1 MADDVVIPAE
11 GPDTQRTLAVMAQIL
26 DGLSVA
32 VCAFDSQDRTLL
44 WNRSFVR
51 YFPEH
56 ARHVHVGEPY
66 ADNLRR
72 FYRERLD
79 AAELHAIDRYVEAGI
94 ERHRTQQAP
103 FSFEHRG
110 RHLVV
115 SSLVLPDG
123 TRVRMW
129 REDALPLPAPF
140 AHTKTARSTAP
151 PPPEA
156 PPVPAPME
164 ASLLDHVADGVSV
177 IDASTTIVWT
187 NEAFLAMYGF
197 ETREDAL
204 GLTFADAFARTWREE
219 GSPTHTSRLHDGLS
233 VLRDQLRFPG
243 AAFELALPGDRWC
256 RVIAQV
262 GPQGRHFLVHV
273 DITLLKRQQHELLA
287 AEARARES
295 EALLNRKSSMLEL
308 TLDRMDQG
316 LMMVNADHVVELCN
330 RRAMELLDL
339 PEALLA
345 SRPSFQRVLQHQL
358 DRSEFKRA
366 DPAVMD
372 FVSAGGILD
381 RPHSYER
388 ERPDGRV
395 IEIRSVPLEGGGM
408 VRTYT
413 DISERRMQERRIRFL
428 ARHDGLTGLIN
439 REVFLEQLGEAMDA
453 ANTVAGGPSVCF
465 LDLDR
470 FKTINDCHGHAV
482 GDQVLIEAA
491 SRMVAVVRGRG
502 EAARLGGDE
511 FGILLGATVN
521 ARAVAQQ
528 LLDAFRA
535 PGWLPAGTVT
545 DVAVSI
551 GVATFPSGGH
561 DAQSLLRSADAA
573 MYLAKATG
581 NGRGGVRVFG
591 ASAATAF
598 TAELLPPALP

>member
-1 MADDVVIPAE
+1 MPEPADTPQDAPGALA
-11 GPDTQRTLAVMAQIL
+11 TLSVMAQIL

-32 VCAFDSQDRTLL
+32 LCAFDTQDRTLL

-79 AAELHAIDRYVEAGI
+79 ALEQPALERYVQAGI
-94 ERHRTQQAP
+94 ERHRAQQAP

-110 RHLVV
+110 RRLSV
-115 SSLVLPDG
+115 SSLALPDG

-129 REDALPLPAPF
+129 REDLPPP
-140 AHTKTARSTAP
+140 TAP
-151 PPPEA
+151 VDRA
-156 PPVPAPME
+156 AAASIAAAPAPME

-197 ETREDAL
+197 ESREDAL
-204 GLTFADAFARTWREE
+204 GLSFAAAYGHSWRVE
-219 GSPTHTSRLHDGLS
+219 GERSQASRMDDGLS

-256 RVIAQV
+256 RVIARA
-262 GPQGRHFLVHV
+262 GPQGRHILVHV
-273 DITLLKRQQHELLA
+273 DITLLKRQQHALLA

-295 EALLNRKSSMLEL
+295 EDQLNRKSSMLEL
-308 TLDRMDQG
+308 TLERMDQG
-316 LMMVNADHVVELCN
+316 LMMVNADGVVELCN

-339 PEALLA
+339 PEALMA

-358 DRSEFKRA
+358 DRREFDRA
-366 DPAVMD
+366 DPAVMG
-372 FVSAGGILD
+372 FISAGGILD
-381 RPHSYER
+381 SPHSYER

-395 IEIRSVPLEGGGM
+395 IEVRSVPLDGGGL

-413 DISERRMQERRIRFL
+413 DISQRREQERRIRFL

-439 REVFLEQLGEAMDA
+439 REVFMDQLGEAMA
-453 ANTVAGGPSVCF
+453 AASAIAGGPSVCF

-470 FKTINDCHGHAV
+470 FKSINDRHGHAF
-482 GDQVLIEAA
+482 GDQILIEAA
-491 SRMVAVVRGRG
+491 SRMTSVVRDRG
-502 EAARLGGDE
+502 VVARLGGDE
-511 FGILLGATVN
+511 FGVLLGATVN

-528 LLDAFRA
+528 LVEAFRA
-535 PGWLPAGTVT
+535 AGWQHAGTVH

-551 GVATFPSGGH
+551 GVATFPNGGS
-561 DAQSLLRSADAA
+561 DAHSLLRSADAA

-581 NGRGGVRVFG
+581 DGRGGVRVFG
-591 ASAATAF
+591 ASAASALTM
-598 TAELLPPALP
+598 ELLPRALP

>member
-1 MADDVVIPAE
+1 VAE
-11 GPDTQRTLAVMAQIL
+11 RGERPEQAQGALAVLSVMAQML

-32 VCAFDSQDRTLL
+32 LCAFDAQDRTLL

-79 AAELHAIDRYVEAGI
+79 ASERPALERYVQAGI
-94 ERHRTQQAP
+94 ERHRTQEAP

-110 RHLVV
+110 RRLTV
-115 SSLVLPDG
+115 SSLALQDG
-123 TRVRMW
+123 IRVRMW
-129 REDALPLPAPF
+129 REDVPPA
-140 AHTKTARSTAP
+140 TAMQGPPDTASAAAA
-151 PPPEA
+151 A
-156 PPVPAPME
+156 PAGMD

-197 ETREDAL
+197 ESRQDAL
-204 GLTFADAFARTWREE
+204 GLDFAAAFAHTWRTE
-219 GSPTHTSRLHDGLS
+219 GQPAQAFRMHEGLNM
-233 VLRDQLRFPG
+233 LRDQLRFPG

-256 RVIAQV
+256 RVIARA
-262 GPQGRHFLVHV
+262 GPQGKHFLVHV

-308 TLDRMDQG
+308 TLERMDQG
-316 LMMVNADHVVELCN
+316 LMMVSADHVVELCN
-330 RRAMELLDL
+330 RRAMEMLDL
-339 PEALLA
+339 PESLMA
-345 SRPSFQRVLQHQL
+345 SRPSFQRVLQHQM
-358 DRSEFKRA
+358 DRSEFERA
-366 DPAVMD
+366 DPGVMG
-372 FVSAGGILD
+372 FISAGGILD

-388 ERPDGRV
+388 ERPNGRV
-395 IEIRSVPLEGGGM
+395 IEIRSVPLEGGGL

-413 DISERRMQERRIRFL
+413 DISERRAQERRIRFL

-439 REVFLEQLGEAMDA
+439 REVFLEQLGEAMGSA
-453 ANTVAGGPSVCF
+453 SAITGGPSVCF

-470 FKTINDCHGHAV
+470 FKSINDRHGHAV

-491 SRMVAVVRGRG
+491 SRMGAVVRDSGVV
-502 EAARLGGDE
+502 ARLGGDE
-511 FGILLGATVN
+511 FGVLLGATVS
-521 ARAVAQQ
+521 ARTVAQQ
-528 LLDAFRA
+528 LLDAFRSTD
-535 PGWLPAGTVT
+535 WLQAGATH

-551 GVATFPSGGH
+551 GVATFPSGGI
-561 DAQSLLRSADAA
+561 DAHSLLRSADAA

-581 NGRGGVRVFG
+581 DGRGGVRVFG
-591 ASAATAF
+591 STAVPALV
-598 TAELLPPALP
+598 TELLPQALP

>member
-1 MADDVVIPAE
+1 MAEHGDAPVGGQGALA
-11 GPDTQRTLAVMAQIL
+11 TLSVMAQML

-32 VCAFDSQDRTLL
+32 LCAFDAQDRTLL

-79 AAELHAIDRYVEAGI
+79 PSEQPALERYVRAGI

-110 RHLVV
+110 RHLTV
-115 SSLVLPDG
+115 SSLSLPDG

-129 REDALPLPAPF
+129 REDVPSL
-140 AHTKTARSTAP
+140 
-151 PPPEA
+151 
-156 PPVPAPME
+156 PVPADPAEDATLAAALAPME

-197 ETREDAL
+197 ESREDAL
-204 GLTFADAFARTWREE
+204 GLTFAAAFAHTWQTE
-219 GSPTHTSRLHDGLS
+219 GPPTQAARMHDGLS

-243 AAFELALPGDRWC
+243 AAFELALPGDRWS
-256 RVIAQV
+256 RVIARV
-262 GPQGRHFLVHV
+262 GLQGRHFLVHV

-295 EALLNRKSSMLEL
+295 EAQLNRKSSMLEL
-308 TLDRMDQG
+308 TLERMDQG
-316 LMMVNADHVVELCN
+316 LMMVNADQVVELCN

-339 PEALLA
+339 PEALMA
-345 SRPSFQRVLQHQL
+345 SRPSFQRVLQYQV
-358 DRSEFKRA
+358 DRGEFDRA
-366 DPAVMD
+366 DPAVMG
-372 FVSAGGILD
+372 FISAGGILA
-381 RPHSYER
+381 RSHSYER

-395 IEIRSVPLEGGGM
+395 IEIRSVPLDGGGL

-413 DISERRMQERRIRFL
+413 DISERREQERRIRFL

-439 REVFLEQLGEAMDA
+439 REVFLEQLGEAMEA
-453 ANTVAGGPSVCF
+453 ANAIAGGPSVCF

-470 FKTINDCHGHAV
+470 FKSINDSHGHAV
-482 GDQVLIEAA
+482 GDQILIEAA
-491 SRMVAVVRGRG
+491 SRMTSVVRDRG
-502 EAARLGGDE
+502 VVARLGGDE
-511 FGILLGATVN
+511 FGVLLGATVN

-528 LLDAFRA
+528 LFEAFRA
-535 PGWLPAGTVT
+535 TGWQHAGTVH

-551 GVATFPSGGH
+551 GVATFPNGGS
-561 DAQSLLRSADAA
+561 DAHSLLRSADAA

-581 NGRGGVRVFG
+581 DGRGGVRVFG
-591 ASAATAF
+591 ASAASALPV
-598 TAELLPPALP
+598 ELLPRALP

>member
-1 MADDVVIPAE
+1 M
-11 GPDTQRTLAVMAQIL
+11 LSVMARML

-32 VCAFDSQDRTLL
+32 LCAFDAQDRTLL

-79 AAELHAIDRYVEAGI
+79 ESELPALERYVQAGV
-94 ERHRTQQAP
+94 ERHRAQQDP
-103 FSFEHRG
+103 FSFAHRG
-110 RHLVV
+110 RRLTV
-115 SSLVLPDG
+115 SSLELPDG

-129 REDALPLPAPF
+129 REDV
-140 AHTKTARSTAP
+140 AP
-151 PPPEA
+151 PAGPAGRAEA
-156 PPVPAPME
+156 APLTATPAAIE

-197 ETREDAL
+197 ESREDAL
-204 GLTFADAFARTWREE
+204 GLTFEAAFAHTWRTE
-219 GSPTHTSRLHDGLS
+219 GQPAQASRMLDGLG

-262 GPQGRHFLVHV
+262 GPQGKHVLVHV

-295 EALLNRKSSMLEL
+295 EAQLNRKSSMLEF
-308 TLDRMDQG
+308 TLERMDQG
-316 LMMVNADHVVELCN
+316 LIMVSADHVVELCN

-339 PEALLA
+339 PEALMA
-345 SRPSFQRVLQHQL
+345 SRPSFQRVLQYQFEH
-358 DRSEFKRA
+358 SEFERA
-366 DPAVMD
+366 DPGVMG
-372 FVSAGGILD
+372 FISAGGILD

-395 IEIRSVPLEGGGM
+395 IEIRSVPLDGGGL

-413 DISERRMQERRIRFL
+413 DISERRAQEQRIRFL
-428 ARHDGLTGLIN
+428 ARHDGLTGLVN
-439 REVFLEQLGEAMDA
+439 REVFLELLGEAMGSA
-453 ANTVAGGPSVCF
+453 SAIAGGPSVCF

-470 FKTINDCHGHAV
+470 FKSINDCHGHAV
-482 GDQVLIEAA
+482 GDQILIEAA
-491 SRMVAVVRGRG
+491 SRMTSVVRERG
-502 EAARLGGDE
+502 VVARLGGDE
-511 FGILLGATVN
+511 FGVLLGATVN

-528 LLDAFRA
+528 LLEAFRA
-535 PGWLPAGTVT
+535 TGWPQAATVR

-551 GVATFPSGGH
+551 GVATFPSGGS
-561 DAQSLLRSADAA
+561 DAHSLLRSADAA

-581 NGRGGVRVFG
+581 DGRGGVRMFG
-591 ASAATAF
+591 ASAASALTM
-598 TAELLPPALP
+598 ELLPRALP

>member
-1 MADDVVIPAE
+1 MADRADAPA
-11 GPDTQRTLAVMAQIL
+11 GAQGALPTLSVMAQML

-32 VCAFDSQDRTLL
+32 LCAFDTQDRTLL

-79 AAELHAIDRYVEAGI
+79 ASEQHAIERYVEAGL
-94 ERHRTQQAP
+94 ERHRVQQAP

-110 RHLVV
+110 RHLTV
-115 SSLVLPDG
+115 SSLALPDG

-129 REDALPLPAPF
+129 REDMPPPAPADPAQAATF
-140 AHTKTARSTAP
+140 AAAP
-151 PPPEA
+151 A
-156 PPVPAPME
+156 TME

-197 ETREDAL
+197 ESREDAL
-204 GLTFADAFARTWREE
+204 GLTFAEAFARTWQNDGR
-219 GSPTHTSRLHDGLS
+219 PAHTSRMHDGLS

-295 EALLNRKSSMLEL
+295 EAQLNRKSSMLEL

-339 PEALLA
+339 PEALMA
-345 SRPSFQRVLQHQL
+345 SRPDFQRVLQHQFEHG
-358 DRSEFKRA
+358 EFERA
-366 DPAVMD
+366 TPAVMD
-372 FVSAGGILD
+372 FISAGGIMD

-395 IEIRSVPLEGGGM
+395 IEIRSVPLDGGGV

-413 DISERRMQERRIRFL
+413 DISERRAQERRIRFL

-439 REVFLEQLGEAMDA
+439 REVFLEQLGEAMEA
-453 ANTVAGGPSVCF
+453 ANAIAGGPSVCF

-470 FKTINDCHGHAV
+470 FKSINDCHGHAV
-482 GDQVLIEAA
+482 GDQILIEAA
-491 SRMVAVVRGRG
+491 SRMTSVVRDRG
-502 EAARLGGDE
+502 VVARLGGDE
-511 FGILLGATVN
+511 FGVLLGATVN

-528 LLDAFRA
+528 LFEAFRA
-535 PGWLPAGTVT
+535 TGWQHAGTVH

-551 GVATFPSGGH
+551 GVATFPNGGS
-561 DAQSLLRSADAA
+561 DAHSLLRSADAA

-581 NGRGGVRVFG
+581 DGRGGVRVFG
-591 ASAATAF
+591 ASAASALTM
-598 TAELLPPALP
+598 ELLPRALP

>member
-1 MADDVVIPAE
+1 VAE
-11 GPDTQRTLAVMAQIL
+11 RAEASVDGQGILPTLAVMARTL
-26 DGLSVA
+26 DGLAVA
-32 VCAFDSQDRTLL
+32 LCAFDTQDRTLL
-44 WNRSFVR
+44 WNRSLLR

-79 AAELHAIDRYVEAGI
+79 ASERPALERYVQAGI
-94 ERHRTQQAP
+94 ERHRAQQTP

-110 RHLVV
+110 RRLTV
-115 SSLVLPDG
+115 SSLALPDG

-129 REDALPLPAPF
+129 REDVPPLLSPDDHAQAPTFEAAL
-140 AHTKTARSTAP
+140 
-151 PPPEA
+151 
-156 PPVPAPME
+156 APME

-197 ETREDAL
+197 ESREDAL
-204 GLTFADAFARTWREE
+204 GLTFEAAFAHTWQTE
-219 GSPTHTSRLHDGLS
+219 GRPLQSLRMQDGLS

-243 AAFELALPGDRWC
+243 AAFELELPGDRWC
-256 RVIAQV
+256 RVIARV
-262 GPQGRHFLVHV
+262 GPQGKHFLVHV

-295 EALLNRKSSMLEL
+295 EAQLNRKSSMLEL
-308 TLDRMDQG
+308 TLERMDQG
-316 LMMVNADHVVELCN
+316 LMMVNADQVVELCN

-339 PEALLA
+339 PEALMA
-345 SRPSFQRVLQHQL
+345 SRPSFQRVLQYQM
-358 DRSEFKRA
+358 DRREFDRA
-366 DPAVMD
+366 DPAVMG
-372 FVSAGGILD
+372 FISAGGILG
-381 RPHSYER
+381 RAHSYER

-395 IEIRSVPLEGGGM
+395 IEIRSVPLDGGGL

-413 DISERRMQERRIRFL
+413 DISERRAQEGRIRFM

-453 ANTVAGGPSVCF
+453 ANAIAGGPSVCF

-470 FKTINDCHGHAV
+470 FKSINDRHGHAV

-491 SRMVAVVRGRG
+491 ARMCSVVRDRG
-502 EAARLGGDE
+502 AVARLGGDE
-511 FGILLGATVN
+511 FAVLLGATVN

-528 LLDAFRA
+528 LLEAFRGA
-535 PGWLPAGTVT
+535 DWLHAGTIHEM
-545 DVAVSI
+545 AVSI
-551 GVATFPSGGH
+551 GVASFPNGGS
-561 DAQSLLRSADAA
+561 DAHSLLRSADAA

-581 NGRGGVRVFG
+581 DGNGGVRVFG
-591 ASAATAF
+591 ASAASAVRTD
-598 TAELLPPALP
+598 LLPQALP

>member
-1 MADDVVIPAE
+1 MA
-11 GPDTQRTLAVMAQIL
+11 TLSVMAQML

-32 VCAFDSQDRTLL
+32 LCAFDTQDRTLL

-56 ARHVHVGEPY
+56 ARHVHVGEHY
-66 ADNLRR
+66 GDNLRR
-72 FYRERLD
+72 FYRHRLD
-79 AAELHAIDRYVEAGI
+79 ASEQPALERYVQAGI

-110 RHLVV
+110 RRLSV
-115 SSLVLPDG
+115 SSLALPDG

-129 REDALPLPAPF
+129 REDTPPPATPTPTPTPAPR
-140 AHTKTARSTAP
+140 AAAASVAAAP
-151 PPPEA
+151 E
-156 PPVPAPME
+156 PME

-177 IDASTTIVWT
+177 IDAGTTIVWT

-197 ETREDAL
+197 ESREDAL
-204 GLTFADAFARTWREE
+204 GLSFSAAYGHSWRVE
-219 GSPTHTSRLHDGLS
+219 GEPSQASRMADGLS

-256 RVIAQV
+256 RVIARA
-262 GPQGRHFLVHV
+262 GPQGRHVLVHV

-295 EALLNRKSSMLEL
+295 EAQLNRKSSMLEL
-308 TLDRMDQG
+308 TLERMDQG
-316 LMMVNADHVVELCN
+316 LMMVNAEGIVELCN

-339 PEALLA
+339 PEALMA

-358 DRSEFKRA
+358 DRREFDRA
-366 DPAVMD
+366 DPSVMG
-372 FVSAGGILD
+372 FISAGGILN

-395 IEIRSVPLEGGGM
+395 IEIRSVPLDGGGL

-413 DISERRMQERRIRFL
+413 DISERRAQEQRIRFL

-439 REVFLEQLGEAMDA
+439 REVFMEQLGEAMGSA
-453 ANTVAGGPSVCF
+453 SAIAGGPSVCF

-470 FKTINDCHGHAV
+470 FKSINDRHGHAV

-491 SRMVAVVRGRG
+491 SRMSTVVRDHGVV
-502 EAARLGGDE
+502 ARLGGDE
-511 FGILLGATVN
+511 FGVLLGAGVN

-528 LLDAFRA
+528 LLEAFRA
-535 PGWLPAGTVT
+535 SDWLTVGPVH
-545 DVAVSI
+545 DVAISI
-551 GVATFPSGGH
+551 GVATFPSGGSDSH
-561 DAQSLLRSADAA
+561 SLLRSADAA

-581 NGRGGVRVFG
+581 GGLGGVRVFG
-591 ASAATAF
+591 TSAAAVLTP
-598 TAELLPPALP
+598 ELQPQPMP